1 MDDLSSRFIASRG
14 EPIEVEGRLVHM
26 SYVVGPSSSRR
37 PIGRMRPSGEL
48 EQGIGF
54 RTDNGWLLSNGE
66 KAKKFSVWADTA
78 PDVVSVELRPLR
90 GREQLAVRIW
100 NIWKST
106 SWGSTMAWIG
116 NAGMVVETI
125 ADGRAVLGASV
136 GPGSPRF
143 DELVIDLEFAPDV
156 KA

>member
-1 MDDLSSRFIASRG
+1 
-14 EPIEVEGRLVHM
+14 
-26 SYVVGPSSSRR
+26 
-37 PIGRMRPSGEL
+37 MRPSGEL

-54 RTDNGWLLSNGE
+54 RTDNGWLLANGE

-125 ADGRAVLGASV
+125 TDGRAVLGASA

-143 DELVIDLEFAPDV
+143 DELVIDLEFGPDV